1 MRNKEERNLGTRI
14 LPSISS
20 LVVIGALIY
29 MFIAGADMAS
39 SIILVS
45 ALGGIVGPAIVAG
58 EGVLEILGFF
68 FEIFLEG
75 ILGIF
80 EGIANIFGSIFG

>member
-1 MRNKEERNLGTRI
+1 MEEKEKRHLGIRI
-14 LPSISS
+14 LSSISS
-20 LVVIGALIY
+20 LVLIGTITY

-45 ALGGIVGPAIVAG
+45 ALGGIAGPAIVAG
-58 EGVLEILGFF
+58 EGVLEMIGLF

-75 ILGIF
+75 ILAIF
-80 EGIANIFGSIFG
+80 EGIAGIFGSIFN